1 MIGLKSLEFV
11 LPERLVPI
19 NELEEITSLHAQ
31 GQMIYSTLKL
41 ETVSIAEGLDNID
54 LAEQASRQ
62 AMEAAN
68 VSPNE
73 IDMIIF
79 LQSRSPAYLMSP
91 EAACLQERLGVKRGF
106 SFAVTDLGCANISNA
121 LLIAEN
127 FLRSNEA
134 IQNILI
140 AGGSKP
146 FGHFRY
152 REGVTVIGD
161 AGMGLIVG
169 RTERN
174 QILDVKLLTDGKFW
188 DLYKIDY
195 KHMLVD
201 EYREALTSPRYKFE
215 LSIASRNNFNRLNTE
230 ICQEN
235 GIDQVN
241 AYIMQNLSISA
252 FAFNEDAFKVKFTKS
267 CYDNCRAYGHLG
279 SIDIML
285 NYKTAVQ
292 SGEIKEGD
300 IVLIMNNSPVACWST
315 LLLQP

>member
-1 MIGLKSLEFV
+1 MIGLKSMEFV
-11 LPERLVPI
+11 IPEKLVPI
-19 NELEEITSLHAQ
+19 TQLDEVASLNTQ

-41 ETVSIAEGLDNID
+41 ETVSIADGLDNVD
-54 LAEQASRQ
+54 LAEQASRR
-62 AMEAAN
+62 AMEAAK
-68 VSPNE
+68 VTPDE

-91 EAACLQERLGVKRGF
+91 EAACLQERLGVKKGF

-127 FLRSNEA
+127 FLRLNDKM
-134 IQNILI
+134 QNILI
-140 AGGSKP
+140 ACGSKP
-146 FGHFRY
+146 FGNFRY

-174 QILDVKLLTDGKFW
+174 RIIDVKLITDGKFW

-215 LSIASRNNFNRLNTE
+215 LSIASRNNFNRLNSE
-230 ICQEN
+230 ICKEN
-235 GIDQVN
+235 GIEQVN

-252 FAFNEDAFKVKFTKS
+252 FAFNEDAFKLKFAKS
-267 CYDNCRAYGHLG
+267 CYDNCKAYGHLG
-279 SIDIML
+279 SIDILL
-285 NYKTAVQ
+285 NYKAALT
-292 SGEIKEGD
+292 SGEVKEGD

-315 LLLQP
+315 LLIQA